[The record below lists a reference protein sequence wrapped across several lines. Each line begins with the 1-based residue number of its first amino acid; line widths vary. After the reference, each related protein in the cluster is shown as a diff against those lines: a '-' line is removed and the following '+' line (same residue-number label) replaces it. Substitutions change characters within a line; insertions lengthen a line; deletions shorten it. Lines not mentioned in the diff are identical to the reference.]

1 MTVAIVRRT
10 VPAAA
15 KTLAAAGMP
24 DVLARIYAARGI
36 TAMAEL
42 DHGFAALP
50 SPVMMKGID
59 AAAERLVRAIRAKE
73 KIVIVADYDADGA
86 TACAVGLRG
95 LRAMGA
101 DIDFIVP
108 NRFEF
113 GYGLTPEIVALAAK
127 MQPRLLVTVDNGI
140 ASVEGV
146 AAAAERGID
155 VLVTDHHL
163 PGDTLPA
170 PAIIV
175 NPNQPGCTFPSKH
188 IAGVGVMFYV
198 LLATRSLLRAQGAFA
213 GKDEP
218 NLAELADLVALGTVA
233 DVVRLD
239 QVNRIF
245 VAQGLARIRAGRAQ
259 PGVLALFA
267 VAGRDARRAT
277 AFDLGFVAGPR
288 LNAAGRLADMSLGI
302 RCLLATTS
310 AEATALAGELDR
322 LNRERREVEASMQ
335 EEALADLRTVDDAAV
350 ADSFTVCL
358 YREEWHQ
365 GVVGIV
371 ASRLKD
377 RFHRPAIVFARGNAG
392 ELKGS
397 GRSIDGF
404 HLRDAL
410 DLVAK
415 RDPALISRFGGHAFA
430 AGLTI
435 GESGLPAFAAA
446 FEQVARAWLTPSQLH
461 RTHESDGTLE
471 VGQLTLELAAQL
483 REQVWGQG
491 MPAPAFDDTFDV
503 RETRVVGGK
512 HTRLGL
518 VRGKER
524 FEAILFNYADP
535 LPARIR
541 AAFRPEVNEW
551 QGNASLQLAIEHW
564 LPA

>member
-1 MTVAIVRRT
+1 M
-10 VPAAA
+10 PA
-15 KTLAAAGMP
+15 L
-24 DVLARIYAARGI
+24 LARIYAARGV
-36 TAMAEL
+36 TSLAEL
-42 DHGFAALP
+42 DHGFASLPRHDAL
-50 SPVMMKGID
+50 KGI
-59 AAAERLVRAIRAKE
+59 AAAAARLVRAIATRE

-86 TACAVGLRG
+86 TACAVGLLG

-101 DIDFIVP
+101 DVDFIVP
-108 NRFEF
+108 NRFEY

-140 ASVEGV
+140 ASVDGV
-146 AAAAERGID
+146 AAAAAGGID
-155 VLVTDHHL
+155 VLITDHHL
-163 PGDTLPA
+163 PGETLPS

-198 LLATRSLLRAQGAFA
+198 LLATRALLREQGAFA
-213 GKDEP
+213 SRSEP
-218 NLAELADLVALGTVA
+218 NLAELVDLVALGTVA

-259 PGVLALFA
+259 PGVLALFD
-267 VAGRDARRAT
+267 VAGRDAGRAT

-302 RCLLATTS
+302 RCLLATS
-310 AEATALAGELDR
+310 IGEAQALAGDLDR

-335 EEALADLRTVDDAAV
+335 ESALADLAQLDDAGDAC
-350 ADSFTVCL
+350 SVCL
-358 YREEWHQ
+358 FREEWHQ

-377 RFHRPAIVFARGNAG
+377 RFHRPAVVFARGNGG

-410 DLVAK
+410 DLVTK
-415 RDPALISRFGGHAFA
+415 RAPGLIARFGGHAYA

-435 GESGLPAFAAA
+435 DEAALPAFAAA
-446 FEQVARAWLTPSQLH
+446 FEQVARDTLTSAQLH
-461 RTHESDGTLE
+461 RNHETDGVLGEGELT
-471 VGQLTLELAAQL
+471 VGLAAAL
-483 REQVWGQG
+483 RDEVWGQG

-503 RETRVVGGK
+503 VSARVVGGK
-512 HTRLGL
+512 HSRLVL
-518 VRGKER
+518 KRGKER
-524 FEAILFNYADP
+524 FEAMLFNHAEP
-535 LPARIR
+535 LPARIQ
-541 AAFRPEVNEW
+541 AAFRPEINAW
-551 QGNASLQLAIEHW
+551 QGSATLQLTLEHW